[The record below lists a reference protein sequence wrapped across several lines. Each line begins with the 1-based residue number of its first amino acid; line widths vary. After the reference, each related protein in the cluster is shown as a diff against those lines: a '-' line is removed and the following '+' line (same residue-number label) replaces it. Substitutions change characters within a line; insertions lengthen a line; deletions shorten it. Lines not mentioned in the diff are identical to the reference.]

1 MYNQEMLE
9 RIVAKFGTDRAIEF
23 CEVASMLYDIKFNA
37 CKEEDVDYDSLKAEY
52 DYERDWWLEAGI
64 TLKQQQPCLTKSS

>member
-9 RIVAKFGTDRAIEF
+9 KIVAQFGTDRAIEF
-23 CEVASMLYDIKFNA
+23 CEIASVMYDIKFNA
-37 CKEEDVDYDSLKAEY
+37 CKDSDCKAEY

-64 TLKQQQPCLTKSS
+64 SLKQQKPCSMKHS